1 MAGRTEESVKEEQL
15 MAETC
20 SRTQRSCAC
29 EISSSTANLFVSD
42 RYKKLAILLRIS
54 EMRACKLWL
63 CVGSLLGSFKLSAF
77 RVQTVAQAL
86 RGEDVSKQRTHEFVL
101 DGS

>member
-1 MAGRTEESVKEEQL
+1 LAGRTEESVKEEQL

-29 EISSSTANLFVSD
+29 EISSTADLFVSD
-42 RYKKLAILLRIS
+42 MYEKSAILIRIS
-54 EMRACKLWL
+54 EMRACELWL
-63 CVGSLLGSFKLSAF
+63 CVGSILGSFKLSAF

-86 RGEDVSKQRTHEFVL
+86 RGEDVSKQRTHAFVL

>member
-1 MAGRTEESVKEEQL
+1 LAERTEESVKEEQL

-29 EISSSTANLFVSD
+29 EISSSTADLFVSD
-42 RYKKLAILLRIS
+42 RYQKSAILLRIS
-54 EMRACKLWL
+54 GMRACEPWL
-63 CVGSLLGSFKLSAF
+63 CVGSILGSFKFSAF

-86 RGEDVSKQRTHEFVL
+86 RGEDVSKRRTHAFVL
-101 DGS
+101 DEC